1 MLAARGV
8 SLGLTKGIK
17 LNELPINDKFAL
29 GKYQRAKCSKKSE
42 EKPKIHI
49 KKHVD
54 KKVGRNPVL
63 QFSTGT
69 KSKRGGVGL
78 QMSGPFS
85 ARELLA
91 LVSK

>member
-8 SLGLTKGIK
+8 SLGLTKIK

-29 GKYQRAKCSKKSE
+29 GKYQRAKGGKKSD

-54 KKVGRNPVL
+54 RKVGCI
-63 QFSTGT
+63 
-69 KSKRGGVGL
+69 
-78 QMSGPFS
+78 
-85 ARELLA
+85 
-91 LVSK
+91 